1 MKPTKLF
8 VVLSIVL
15 CLSFILA
22 ACGAPATEA
31 PKPAEPA
38 TAEPAAATAA
48 PAATTAPE
56 ATAAPADTSAP
67 AAGEKITV
75 IFPKHEADIK
85 GAFEA
90 RIHEF
95 EKESGIQVELIQSDW
110 DSVANRVVPEL
121 ATQGSAY
128 DVVEFDNGWVAQWCG
143 AGWVTPLNDYMDKGY
158 TDDMIP
164 GLVNL
169 FTCPDG
175 KLYGVVW
182 NNDTRFFHYNAAKLK
197 EAGFTDPP
205 KTWDEFTAQSLAAQK
220 KGVVKYGMAPFWNQ
234 EWSLGNE
241 FHFWTYA
248 FGGELVDDKGCIKF
262 DKDPNTLKAVQYM
275 MDSLKNGVSDPA
287 GLTYNQAAA
296 QDLFLKGD
304 TLFMP
309 QAIAGL
315 MAYTKDPTISKV
327 DGQIE
332 SGLVPAVEGGKSA
345 ALTLPEA
352 YAIPVNSQHKDAAW
366 KFIQYMTSKETNKK
380 LAQEIGI
387 LPIWV
392 DQYSDPELTT
402 LYPYWK
408 DFQAQLTTARGLT
421 KVTWYSDFVDISTAE
436 LHKAL
441 AGEQTAQKALDNM
454 ASQLS
459 KYNCVP

>member
-8 VVLSIVL
+8 AVLSIML
-15 CLSFILA
+15 CLSFILT
-22 ACGAPATEA
+22 ACAT
-31 PKPAEPA
+31 PA
-38 TAEPAAATAA
+38 TATPQPVVEATALPVVAATAA
-48 PAATTAPE
+48 PATVEP
-56 ATAAPADTSAP
+56 TAAPVVETAP
-67 AAGEKITV
+67 AAGETITV

-90 RIHEF
+90 RIREF
-95 EKESGIQVELIQSDW
+95 EKESGIKVELIQSDW

-121 ATQGSAY
+121 ATKGSAY
-128 DVVEFDNGWVAQWCG
+128 DVVEFDNGWVAEWCG
-143 AGWVTPLNDYMDKGY
+143 AGWVTPLNDYMDAGY
-158 TDDMIP
+158 TDGMIP

-169 FTCPDG
+169 FSCPDG

-182 NNDTRFFHYNAAKLK
+182 NNDTRFFHYNAAKLQ
-197 EAGFTDPP
+197 EAGFSEPP
-205 KTWDEFTAQSLAAQK
+205 KTWDEFTTQSLAAQK

-248 FGGELVDDKGCIKF
+248 FGGELVDEKGCFKF
-262 DKDPNTLKAVQYM
+262 NTDPNTLKAVQYM

-304 TLFMP
+304 TLFFP

-315 MAYTKDPTISKV
+315 MSYTKDPTLSKV
-327 DGQIE
+327 DGQVKV
-332 SGLVPAVEGGKSA
+332 GLVPTVEGGKSA

-352 YAIPVNSQHKDAAW
+352 YAIPTNSKHKDAAW
-366 KFIQYMTSKETNKK
+366 KFIKYMTSKETNKK
-380 LAQEIGI
+380 LAQEIGV

-392 DQYSDPELTT
+392 DLYSDADLTT
-402 LYPYWK
+402 IYPFWK
-408 DFQAQLTTARGLT
+408 DFQAQLTTARGLS
-421 KVTWYSDFVDISTAE
+421 KLTWYSDFVDISTAE

-441 AGEQTAQKALDNM
+441 SGGQTAQEALDNM

-459 KYNCVP
+459 KYKCVP